1 MVHWVGRNIKMRNF
15 SGGIGRTSTGQSY
28 SGTFSYPAYCDL
40 RDRGAGF
47 SEVFAFSPLDNVT
60 MHARGAA
67 STADGLIVSGNFF
80 RGYGAQV
87 LIGRP
92 ISPDDDRPDAE
103 PVAVITYRLWERYF
117 GLDPG
122 ALGQTLALNK
132 GVFTIIGILPR
143 RYAGPLFGDWADF
156 YVSMANQSQLP
167 SDDSLAS
174 PNDWWVQIMARPAPG
189 ADEAK
194 AVASLN
200 VIFRQALSMSDVRI
214 DEPGIL
220 LEAAVAGL

>member
-1 MVHWVGRNIKMRNF
+1 MIGRMRNPWLSSPTG
-15 SGGIGRTSTGQSY
+15 SGSGI
-28 SGTFSYPAYCDL
+28 SGC
-40 RDRGAGF
+40 
-47 SEVFAFSPLDNVT
+47 
-60 MHARGAA
+60 
-67 STADGLIVSGNFF
+67 
-80 RGYGAQV
+80 
-87 LIGRP
+87 
-92 ISPDDDRPDAE
+92 
-103 PVAVITYRLWERYF
+103 
-117 GLDPG
+117 DPG

-220 LEAAVAGL
+220 LESGRRGPLMVRQPSPSRCGHSWPWSASCF